1 MNNVILI
8 GRLVAD
14 PDLRFIP
21 TTGTAVANFRL
32 AVDKELS
39 KEKREEFKQQNKPT
53 ADFIQIVTYGKQ
65 AENCAN
71 YTKKGKMCAVQ
82 GRISTRT
89 YTANNGENR
98 FVTEVVANRVEF
110 IDWSRK
116 KQGQAQSEINPFDD
130 FLDDEN
136 EIFQPIGDE
145 EIPF

>member
-1 MNNVILI
+1 MNSVTLV
-8 GRLVAD
+8 GRLAAD

-21 TTGTAVANFRL
+21 TTGRAVVNFRL

-39 KEKREEFKQQNKPT
+39 KEKREEFKQQGKQT
-53 ADFIQIVTYGKQ
+53 ADFIQIVVYGKS

-71 YTKKGKMCAVQ
+71 YTKKGRMCAVQ

-89 YTANNGENR
+89 YTSNNGEKR

-110 IDWSRK
+110 IEWSRK
-116 KQGQAQSEINPFDD
+116 KQGQAQSDY
-130 FLDDEN
+130 EN
-136 EIFQPIGDE
+136 GIWQPVDDE